1 MKNIQTPWNLL
12 GSDFSLNGWH
22 TEPTAA
28 YQMMFEFLRLSPSY
42 EHARL
47 ERTKGLSSAA
57 IKKLPKDFDKVLSTY
72 DLIGDVGHVPFRDWW
87 INKGLKV
94 FGKPY
99 SKPDLHEIAV
109 FANGQETDLLKVTR
123 DVLNFL
129 PNARKSE
136 GLPATLVL
144 SVPLEIKRTEI
155 LKKFRT
161 LLDKHLEMNCEDLA
175 KPKITIQGKRF
186 HVYAMSKGLRLI
198 WLKAEK
204 PEWELWRLGAKANIS
219 SSYSKILDPLAP
231 RKPKNAIEVDDRN
244 ILGKIT
250 FRSLRKFER
259 IAENAARGKFP
270 CEDDVECL
278 DFNYPNLGKRM
289 RKYQQWIVEQKR
301 LMHKEFVMQKREI
314 FAEAWDLI
322 PDKDRPKIQFIP
334 MTKKKL

>member
-1 MKNIQTPWNLL
+1 MKYIKSPWNLI
-12 GSDFSLNGWH
+12 GSDFSHRGWH
-22 TEPTAA
+22 SEPTAA

-42 EHARL
+42 ELARL
-47 ERTKGLSSAA
+47 ERTKGLSTAA
-57 IKKLPKDFDKVLSTY
+57 RMRAPKDFDKVLATY
-72 DLIGDVGHVPFRDWW
+72 DLIGDVGHEVFRDWW
-87 INKGLKV
+87 LSKGLKV

-109 FANGQETDLLKVTR
+109 FAKGQETDILQVTR

-144 SVPLEIKRTEI
+144 SVPLEIKRSEI
-155 LKKFRT
+155 LRKFRI
-161 LLDKHLEMNCEDLA
+161 LLDKHLEMNCGNSSN
-175 KPKITIQGKRF
+175 PMITIQGKRF

-204 PEWELWRLGAKANIS
+204 PEWELWRLGAKADIS

-250 FRSLRKFER
+250 FRSLHKFER

-270 CEDDVECL
+270 CEQDVECL
-278 DFNYPNLGKRM
+278 DFNYPNLGKRLK
-289 RKYQQWIVEQKR
+289 KYQQWIFEQKI
-301 LMHKEFVMQKREI
+301 LIHKEFRNQKREI

-322 PDKDRPKIQFIP
+322 PKKDRPKNVYMP
-334 MTKKKL
+334 LVKK

>member
-1 MKNIQTPWNLL
+1 MKSIKPPWNIT
-12 GSDFSLNGWH
+12 GSDFSQAGWH
-22 TEPTAA
+22 SEPTAA

-42 EHARL
+42 ELARL
-47 ERTKGLSSAA
+47 ERTKGLSNAA
-57 IKKLPKDFDKVLSTY
+57 RRRVPKDFDKVLATY
-72 DLIGDVGHVPFRDWW
+72 DLIGDVGHVLFRDWW
-87 INKGLKV
+87 LSKGLKV

-109 FANGQETDLLKVTR
+109 FAKGQETDILQVTR
-123 DVLNFL
+123 DVLNYL

-136 GLPATLVL
+136 GLPGTLVL

-155 LKKFRT
+155 LKKFRA
-161 LLDKHLEMNCEDLA
+161 LLDKHLEMNCGDSS
-175 KPKITIQGKRF
+175 KPKITIQGERF

-204 PEWELWRLGAKANIS
+204 PEWELWRLGAKADIS

-250 FRSLRKFER
+250 FRSLHRFER

-278 DFNYPNLGKRM
+278 DFDYPNLGKRM
-289 RKYQQWIVEQKR
+289 HKYQEWIVNQKH
-301 LMHKEFVMQKREI
+301 LMLKEFITQKREV
-314 FAEAWDLI
+314 FAEAWDFI
-322 PDKDRPKIQFIP
+322 PNKDRPQNKFIP
-334 MTKKKL
+334 LIKKNS